1 MLAGMVQAP
10 SRLAPSRHIEDAQAR
25 ADLVLAAMVETGAL
39 TQAKADSAKP
49 ARYTPGRKPLPTGS
63 YFADWVL
70 PQARA
75 TLDEGAYGDT
85 RITTTLDTR
94 MQKAAERAVA
104 DTLAGLKGANVTQAA
119 LVAMRPDGRVVAMV
133 GGSNYKDTV
142 FNRATQAMR
151 QPGSSFKLF
160 VYLTALDEGATPST
174 TMIDEPITIG
184 DWSPKNDEGKYRGKI
199 SLATAFAAS
208 SNVVAVQL
216 GQQVGTPA
224 VIAQARKLGVTP
236 YLTDQ
241 PSLALGTSAVP
252 LIEMTAAY
260 AAVAADHYPIVATGL
275 AKPVPNV
282 KPMDWPARKPMM
294 QLLQSAVRNGTGN
307 AGQGWYRRCRL
318 VSGALNQTTI
328 QERR

>member
-1 MLAGMVQAP
+1 MT
-10 SRLAPSRHIEDAQAR
+10 SRLAR
-25 ADLVLAAMVETGAL
+25 ALA
-39 TQAKADSAKP
+39 
-49 ARYTPGRKPLPTGS
+49 
-63 YFADWVL
+63 
-70 PQARA
+70 
-75 TLDEGAYGDT
+75 
-85 RITTTLDTR
+85 
-94 MQKAAERAVA
+94 
-104 DTLAGLKGANVTQAA
+104 
-119 LVAMRPDGRVVAMV
+119 
-133 GGSNYKDTV
+133 
-142 FNRATQAMR
+142 
-151 QPGSSFKLF
+151 
-160 VYLTALDEGATPST
+160 DEGATPST

-307 AGQGWYRRCRL
+307 AAKLGIPTYGKTGTTQNHRDALFIGFAGDLVVGVWVGNDDNSPMSNAVVGGSVPAKLFKRFMVAARSVDKPAPRRPKPQPSL
-318 VSGALNQTTI
+318 DAVVEEALASDETVAEAPTPEVAEPAPEAPAPAPTTEPAPEAGPTP
-328 QERR
+328 QSTQPSTD